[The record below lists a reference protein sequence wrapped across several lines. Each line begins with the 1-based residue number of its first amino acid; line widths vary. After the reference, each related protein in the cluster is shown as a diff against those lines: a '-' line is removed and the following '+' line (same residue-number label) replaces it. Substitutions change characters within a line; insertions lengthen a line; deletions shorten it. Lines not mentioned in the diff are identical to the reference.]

1 MDVKMTEPV
10 LVRGTILAVLFQN
23 EDNGYT
29 VLRFEKEDGE
39 VITVVGTIPLCNPGE
54 NLVITGRWETHST
67 HGPQFRAE
75 FLERVMPSGAAA
87 IEKYLSSRVIKGIGA
102 RTASRIV
109 RLFGD
114 ETFEIMEKHPE
125 RLAEVPGIS
134 HQKAKSIGESFQKQF
149 GMRKLLEYMIAHNLP
164 MELAMPLYK
173 AYGDLA
179 MEALEDDPYLLT
191 EEYFGADFSV
201 VDAFAI
207 SLGVEADDM
216 RRVEAATVYTLRH
229 NLGNGHTFLPV
240 EKLIPATASMLSIDG
255 ESVEEALGNLNV

>member
-1 MDVKMTEPV
+1 MDIGSHGQEM
-10 LVRGTILAVLFQN
+10 VRGTILAVLFQN

-29 VLRFEKEDGE
+29 VLRFETEGGD

-54 NLVITGRWETHST
+54 QLVITGHWESHST

-114 ETFEIMEKHPE
+114 ESFEIMEKYPE
-125 RLAEVPGIS
+125 RLAEVTGIS
-134 HQKAKSIGESFQKQF
+134 PQKAKNIGESFQKQF
-149 GMRKLLEYMIAHNLP
+149 GMRKLLEYMIANNLP

-179 MEALEDDPYLLT
+179 MAALEDEPYLLT
-191 EEYFGADFSV
+191 
-201 VDAFAI
+201 
-207 SLGVEADDM
+207 
-216 RRVEAATVYTLRH
+216 
-229 NLGNGHTFLPV
+229 
-240 EKLIPATASMLSIDG
+240 
-255 ESVEEALGNLNV
+255 